1 MLFVLICSMASKGE
15 INRSGEMLRDARS
28 GVVSI
33 TSEERLTAT
42 AVVEDFRKGFGY
54 PLTKVSSGLRGLV
67 QQVAPEVLVAQ
78 RLKRM
83 TQIIHKLE
91 RFPGTKLARM
101 EDIGGCRVVVESSRE
116 MELLFERI
124 KRNWEI
130 VRERNYV
137 ETPKESGYRAIH
149 LVTERDGHRIE
160 VQLRTKGQ
168 QVWANAVEKIAARY
182 QVPLK
187 DEIGPEELIHWL
199 RLAAENIAYKD
210 RGEMPPPSFRVEFST
225 AVDIALDWMGAEDT
239 K

>member
-1 MLFVLICSMASKGE
+1 MPSKGK
-15 INRSGEMLRDARS
+15 INRSGELLRKARS
-28 GVVSI
+28 LDISI
-33 TSEERLTAT
+33 STQEKLDAT
-42 AVVEDFRKGFGY
+42 AIVEEYRKGFGY
-54 PLTKVSSGLRGLV
+54 ALTKVSSGLRGMV

-91 RFPGTKLARM
+91 RFPGTNLARM
-101 EDIGGCRVVVESSRE
+101 EDIGGCRAVVETSKE
-116 MELLFERI
+116 IELLLERI
-124 KRNWEI
+124 ERNWEI
-130 VRERNYV
+130 VRKRNYV
-137 ETPKESGYRAIH
+137 ETPKDSGYRAIH

-168 QVWANAVEKIAARY
+168 QAWANAVEKIGARY

-199 RLAAENIAYKD
+199 RLEAENIAYKD
-210 RGEMPPPSFRVEFST
+210 RGEKPYASFGVEFSS
-225 AVDIALDWMGAEDT
+225 ALDIALAWMEAEDT

>member
-1 MLFVLICSMASKGE
+1 MLICSMTSKGE
-15 INRSGEMLRDARS
+15 INRNGEILSEARS

-33 TSEERLTAT
+33 TSEEKLAAT
-42 AVVEDFRKGFGY
+42 AVVDEFRRGFGY
-54 PLTKVSSGLRGLV
+54 PLTKVSSGLRGMV
-67 QQVAPEVLVAQ
+67 QQITPEVLVAQ

-101 EDIGGCRVVVESSRE
+101 EDIGGCRAVVETTSE
-116 MELLFERI
+116 MELLLERI
-124 KRNWEI
+124 ERNWEI
-130 VRERNYV
+130 VRKRNYID
-137 ETPKESGYRAIH
+137 TPKESGYRAIH

-168 QVWANAVEKIAARY
+168 QAWANAVEKIAARY

-187 DEIGPEELIHWL
+187 DEIGPDELIHWL
-199 RLAAENIAYKD
+199 RLAAENISYQD
-210 RGEMPPPSFRVEFST
+210 RGEIPAPSFGVEFSS
-225 AVDIALDWMGAEDT
+225 AVDAALDWMGVEDT

>member
-1 MLFVLICSMASKGE
+1 MLICSMTSKGE
-15 INRSGEMLRDARS
+15 INRNGEILSEARS

-33 TSEERLTAT
+33 TSEEKLAAT
-42 AVVEDFRKGFGY
+42 AVVDEFRRGFGY
-54 PLTKVSSGLRGLV
+54 PLTKVSSGLRGMV
-67 QQVAPEVLVAQ
+67 QQITPEVLVAQ

-101 EDIGGCRVVVESSRE
+101 EDIGGCRAVVETTSE
-116 MELLFERI
+116 MELLLERLE
-124 KRNWEI
+124 RNWEI
-130 VRERNYV
+130 VRKRNYID
-137 ETPKESGYRAIH
+137 TPKESGYRAIH

-168 QVWANAVEKIAARY
+168 QAWANAVEKIAARY

-187 DEIGPEELIHWL
+187 DEIGPDELIHWL
-199 RLAAENIAYKD
+199 RLAAENISDQD
-210 RGEMPPPSFRVEFST
+210 RGEIPAPSFGVEFSS
-225 AVDIALDWMGAEDT
+225 AVDAVLDWMGVEDT

>member
-1 MLFVLICSMASKGE
+1 ML
-15 INRSGEMLRDARS
+15 SGAHS
-28 GVVSI
+28 GVISI
-33 TSEERLTAT
+33 TSEEKLTAT

-54 PLTKVSSGLRGLV
+54 PLTKVSSGLRGMV

-91 RFPGTKLARM
+91 RFPGTNLARM
-101 EDIGGCRVVVESSRE
+101 EDIGGCRAVVETSKE
-116 MELLFERI
+116 IELLLERI
-124 KRNWEI
+124 ERNWEI
-130 VRERNYV
+130 VRKRNYV

-168 QVWANAVEKIAARY
+168 QAWANVVEKIGARY

-199 RLAAENIAYKD
+199 RLAAENIAYKE
-210 RGEMPPPSFRVEFST
+210 RGEKPPASFGVKFS
-225 AVDIALDWMGAEDT
+225 AALDIALNWMEAEGT

>member
-1 MLFVLICSMASKGE
+1 
-15 INRSGEMLRDARS
+15 MLRGARS
-28 GVVSI
+28 GVISI
-33 TSEERLTAT
+33 TSEEKRTAT
-42 AVVEDFRKGFGY
+42 AVVQDFRKGFGY
-54 PLTKVSSGLRGLV
+54 PLTKVSSGLRGIV

-91 RFPGTKLARM
+91 RFPGTNLARM
-101 EDIGGCRVVVESSRE
+101 EDIGGCRAVVETSKE
-116 MELLFERI
+116 IELLLERI
-124 KRNWEI
+124 ERNWEI
-130 VRERNYV
+130 VRKRNYV
-137 ETPKESGYRAIH
+137 EKPKESGYRAIH
-149 LVTERDGHRIE
+149 LVTERDGYRIE

-168 QVWANAVEKIAARY
+168 QAWANVVEKIGARY

-210 RGEMPPPSFRVEFST
+210 RGEKPPASFGVKFST
-225 AVDIALDWMGAEDT
+225 ALDMALDWMEAEDT